1 MVSPKIEILSTV
13 DVITTSSAGTSGK
26 TEIPNTGIS
35 NTGDWDWKDTDRLWN
50 IFPSIFRREDI
61 LQ

>member
-13 DVITTSSAGTSGK
+13 DVITTSSAGTSGN

-35 NTGDWDWKDTDRLWN
+35 NTGDWDWKDTD
-50 IFPSIFRREDI
+50 
-61 LQ
+61 

>member
-13 DVITTSSAGTSGK
+13 DIITTSSAGTSGK

-35 NTGDWDWKDTDRLWN
+35 NTGDWDWKDTD
-50 IFPSIFRREDI
+50 
-61 LQ
+61 